1 VSGESALVLNVTVT
15 NPTAA
20 SYLTLWPDGTPRP
33 LASDLNFV
41 AGQTVPNLVVV
52 KLGASS
58 PTFDVYNAAGSTD
71 VVIDLVGFYGTPQPA
86 PAAQP
91 AAMVMRLSAAGTP

>member
-1 VSGESALVLNVTVT
+1 
-15 NPTAA
+15 
-20 SYLTLWPDGTPRP
+20 
-33 LASDLNFV
+33 
-41 AGQTVPNLVVV
+41 VV

-86 PAAQP
+86 PAGQS
-91 AAMVMRLSAAGTP
+91 AAIVMRLSAAGMP